1 MLNKEQIME
10 ILPHRPPMLLV
21 DEILEMDEEHAV
33 GTLHLTGDEFFFQG
47 HFPGNPIMPAVFRL
61 EALAQVGGV
70 ALLSIP
76 EFKGKT
82 AVYTGIDKAK
92 FRAMAKPGDTLRLEV
107 RFVKRRGPMAVAEGV
122 AWVGDQK
129 AAEAEI
135 KCMVIMGL
143 RQGKQCFKRYSSR
156 TAARSRS
163 ASYRLAATWASFR
176 SRYIPRPTARHCTRR
191 SRMKRC
197 ASGRRALRKAI

>member
-1 MLNKEQIME
+1 ME
-10 ILPHRPPMLLV
+10 AVKIGIAGLGTVGGGTYAVLKRNAQELSRRAGAPIEVKTVVCRNIDRARGIV
-21 DEILEMDEEHAV
+21 DERVTLSKDWHDLVNDPEIDIEIVEMDEEHV
-33 GTLHLTGDEFFFQG
+33 IGLLHLTGDEFFFQG

-61 EALAQVGGV
+61 EALAQAGGV
-70 ALLSIP
+70 ALLSMP

-107 RFVKRRGPMAVAEGV
+107 HFTKRRGPMAVAEGV

-135 KCMVIMGL
+135 KCMVIMD
-143 RQGKQCFKRYSSR
+143 
-156 TAARSRS
+156 
-163 ASYRLAATWASFR
+163 
-176 SRYIPRPTARHCTRR
+176 
-191 SRMKRC
+191 
-197 ASGRRALRKAI
+197 

>member
-21 DEILEMDEEHAV
+21 DEIVEMDEEHV
-33 GTLHLTGDEFFFQG
+33 IGLLHLTGDEFFFQG

-61 EALAQVGGV
+61 
-70 ALLSIP
+70 LSMP

-107 RFVKRRGPMAVAEGV
+107 HFTKRRGPMAVAEGV

-135 KCMVIMGL
+135 KCMVIMD
-143 RQGKQCFKRYSSR
+143 
-156 TAARSRS
+156 
-163 ASYRLAATWASFR
+163 
-176 SRYIPRPTARHCTRR
+176 
-191 SRMKRC
+191 
-197 ASGRRALRKAI
+197 

>member
-1 MLNKEQIME
+1 ME

-21 DEILEMDEEHAV
+21 DEIIEMDENHAV
-33 GTLHLTGDEFFFQG
+33 GTLRLTGEEFFFQG

-61 EALAQVGGV
+61 EALAQTGGV
-70 ALLSIP
+70 ALLSLP

-92 FRAMAKPGDTLRLEV
+92 FRAIVKPGDTLRLEM
-107 RFVKRRGPMAVAEGV
+107 RFTKRRGAMAVAEGV

-135 KCMVIMGL
+135 KCMV
-143 RQGKQCFKRYSSR
+143 
-156 TAARSRS
+156 
-163 ASYRLAATWASFR
+163 LAE
-176 SRYIPRPTARHCTRR
+176 
-191 SRMKRC
+191 
-197 ASGRRALRKAI
+197 